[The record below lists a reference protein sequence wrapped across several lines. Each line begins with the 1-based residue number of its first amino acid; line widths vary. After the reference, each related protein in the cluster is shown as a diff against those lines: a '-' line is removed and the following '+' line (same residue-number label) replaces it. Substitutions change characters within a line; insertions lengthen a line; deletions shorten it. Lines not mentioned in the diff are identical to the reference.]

1 MTHCRFLV
9 DIDRRD
15 AGMESPRPPFRLEMA
30 RSGKVSRGAG
40 AGNYGRF
47 NDLRANRTL

>member
-1 MTHCRFLV
+1 
-9 DIDRRD
+9 
-15 AGMESPRPPFRLEMA
+15 MA